1 MLFRTGLAK
10 DLELQLGW
18 QGPGWTQTKRA
29 GKKTDTSGLGDV
41 SIGLKKR
48 LI

>member
-18 QGPGWTQTKRA
+18 QGR
-29 GKKTDTSGLGDV
+29 V
-41 SIGLKKR
+41 GLKPNVQVKR
-48 LI
+48 QIPLV

>member
-29 GKKTDTSGLGDV
+29 GKRQIPLV
-41 SIGLKKR
+41 
-48 LI
+48 